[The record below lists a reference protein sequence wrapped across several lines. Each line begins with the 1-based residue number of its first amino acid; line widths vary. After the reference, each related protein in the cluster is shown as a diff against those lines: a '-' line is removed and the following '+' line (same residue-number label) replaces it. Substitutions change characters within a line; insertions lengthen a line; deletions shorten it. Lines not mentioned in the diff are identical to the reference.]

1 MKIIN
6 PLIPEPT
13 SSLLQGRNL
22 NAVKENVK
30 VTVEKKQEKEVEESL
45 PDEVKTERLIN
56 LLV

>member
-45 PDEVKTERLIN
+45 PEEVKAERLIN

>member
-13 SSLLQGRNL
+13 SSLIQGRNL
-22 NAVKENVK
+22 NAVKENIK
-30 VTVEKKQEKEVEESL
+30 VTVEKKQEKEIEESL

>member
-30 VTVEKKQEKEVEESL
+30 VTVEKKQEKEVEDSL
-45 PDEVKTERLIN
+45 PDEVKSERLISM
-56 LLV
+56 LV

>member
-13 SSLLQGRNL
+13 SSLIQGRNL

-30 VTVEKKQEKEVEESL
+30 VAVEKKQEKEIEESL

>member
-45 PDEVKTERLIN
+45 PEEVKTERLIN

>member
-13 SSLLQGRNL
+13 SSLIQGRNL

-30 VTVEKKQEKEVEESL
+30 VTVEKKQEKEIEESL